1 VRALLVHNPT
11 AGGGRAGR
19 LLPEVTRRLAADGVE
34 VDRHE
39 TRSLEDARLAA
50 CEAAGTVEVV
60 VAMGG
65 DGTVGACAAGL
76 ADAGPPGWSPGGSG
90 GSGGPPGWSP
100 GGSRGSGG
108 PPGWSH
114 GGSGVRAAL
123 GVIPAGGG
131 NDAARSLGLPSGDPV
146 AAAGLLARLRRRPAD
161 LAMVAGRAY
170 LNVAGAGFDSEVT
183 RVANQR
189 LGWAGN
195 RPRYVGAVLAQLVVG
210 RTASF
215 ELVLDGRAMP
225 LRGWLVAVANG
236 PSYGGGMRIAPRASL
251 DDGLLEVVVIHDIG
265 KLDFL
270 RTFPKVFSG
279 RHVEHPAVAVHRAAR
294 VELDADRTLAVY
306 ADGEPAGTLP
316 ATFQVR
322 PAAITVLA
330 NHPAPGFSAP

>member
-1 VRALLVHNPT
+1 MARVRASLKALLVANPT
-11 AGGGRAGR
+11 AGGGRGGR
-19 LLPEVTRRLAADGVE
+19 LASQVAERLAADGIE
-34 VDRHE
+34 VARHP

-50 CEAAGTVEVV
+50 CEAAGEVDAV

-76 ADAGPPGWSPGGSG
+76 ADAGPGWSP
-90 GSGGPPGWSP
+90 
-100 GGSRGSGG
+100 
-108 PPGWSH
+108 

-123 GVIPAGGG
+123 AVVPAGGG
-131 NDAARSLGLPSGDPV
+131 NDAARSLGLPAGDPL
-146 AAAGLLARLRRRPAD
+146 AAAGLLRRLRRRPAD
-161 LAMVAGRAY
+161 LATVAGRAY
-170 LNVAGAGFDSEVT
+170 LNVAGAGFDSEVN

-210 RTASF
+210 RPAAF
-215 ELVLDGRAMP
+215 RLVLDGRA
-225 LRGWLVAVANG
+225 LAQRGWLVAVANG
-236 PSYGGGMRIAPRASL
+236 PSYGGGMRVAPRASL
-251 DDGLLEVVVIHDIG
+251 ADGLLDVVVIAEIG
-265 KLDFL
+265 KLEFL

-294 VELDADRTLAVY
+294 VELEADRPLAVY

-316 ATFQVR
+316 ATFEVR

-330 NHPAPGFSAP
+330 ADPAPGFPPGD

>member
-19 LLPEVTRRLAADGVE
+19 RVTDVVARLVAGGVE
-34 VDRHE
+34 TERHE

-50 CEAAGTVEVV
+50 CEAAGAFDAV

-76 ADAGPPGWSPGGSG
+76 VDAGPG

-100 GGSRGSGG
+100 GRS
-108 PPGWSH
+108 
-114 GGSGVRAAL
+114 VRAAL
-123 GVIPAGGG
+123 GVVPAGGG
-131 NDAARSLGLPSGDPV
+131 NDAARSLGLPPHDPL
-146 AAAGLLARLRRRPAD
+146 AAAGLLPRLRRRPAD
-161 LAMVAGRAY
+161 LATVAGRAY
-170 LNVAGAGFDSEVT
+170 LNVAGAGFDSEVN

-189 LGWAGN
+189 LGWAGT
-195 RPRYVGAVLAQLVVG
+195 RPRYVGAVLAELVVG
-210 RTASF
+210 RVAAF
-215 ELVLDGRAMP
+215 ELVLDGRAVP

-236 PSYGGGMRIAPRASL
+236 PSYGGGMRVAPHASL
-251 DDGLLEVVVIHDIG
+251 DDGLLDVVVIHEIG
-265 KLDFL
+265 KLEFL

-294 VELDADRTLAVY
+294 VDLDADRTLAVY
-306 ADGEPAGTLP
+306 ADGEPAGALP
-316 ATFQVR
+316 ATFEVH

-330 NHPAPGFSAP
+330 ADPAAGFPAGPGG